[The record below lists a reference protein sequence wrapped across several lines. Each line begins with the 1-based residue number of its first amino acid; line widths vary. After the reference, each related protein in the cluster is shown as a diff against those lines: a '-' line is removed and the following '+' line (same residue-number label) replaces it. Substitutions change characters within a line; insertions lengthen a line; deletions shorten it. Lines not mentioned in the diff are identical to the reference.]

1 MSKKSFALQQPPSD
15 SDSDDEEQLSVVV
28 SPITSASSVSA
39 SSVSASSASE
49 STTTTKSSKTTKK
62 FEDDDDDDDELEM
75 MHLASKIR
83 DDLKKDIKDLEKGI
97 TLYLEMIA
105 EKKQRIKEKTASLKL
120 WDKRVNTPTTFEN
133 ASLSVNVKDNDRQLH
148 NEVDGSLYYKSG
160 GKKQF
165 LKVSAVKVSTKSVRE
180 SGKPV
185 LDGKEVKVHIKDKTA
200 TLEDLENADETE
212 LIEMHA
218 EVSKKNKY

>member
-28 SPITSASSVSA
+28 SPVSPITSA

-49 STTTTKSSKTTKK
+49 STTTTKASKTTKK

-83 DDLKKDIKDLEKGI
+83 DDLKSDIKDLEKGI
-97 TLYLEMIA
+97 KLYLEMIA
-105 EKKQRIKEKTASLKL
+105 DKKQRIKEKTASLKL

-133 ASLSVNVKDNDRQLH
+133 ASLSVKVKDNDRQIH
-148 NEVDGSLYYKSG
+148 NEIDGSLYYKSG

-200 TLEDLENADETE
+200 TLEDLKNADETE
-212 LIEMHA
+212 LLEMHA